1 MSLSLDFG
9 SMLYDEFK
17 KVRHEPLEV
26 LEAARL
32 VDLGTFKIFMLRRF
46 DAVVGSVDEII
57 YGPRSPGLFSSE

>member
-32 VDLGTFKIFMLRRF
+32 VDLGTFKIFMFKCCVNSMFISKIWLGSSDQNKRR
-46 DAVVGSVDEII
+46 
-57 YGPRSPGLFSSE
+57 